1 MVEHGEDYEVDDNY
15 DPEAEVIEWGSEK
28 KFNLPEV
35 PVVTGEE
42 DEDQVAKYRSKMYR
56 WVKGEWKERGAGDL
70 RFLKNRKSNKIR
82 VVLRQDKTHKV
93 VANFYGMIID

>member
-1 MVEHGEDYEVDDNY
+1 MVDHGEDYEVDDNY
-15 DPEAEVIEWGSEK
+15 DPEAEVFEWGTEK

-42 DEDQVAKYRSKMYR
+42 DEEQLAKYRSKMYR

-70 RFLKNRKSNKIR
+70 RFLKNNKTNKIR
-82 VVLRQDKTHKV
+82 IVLRQDKTHKV
-93 VANFYGMIID
+93 VANHYGKLN